1 MKTIEAIATISA
13 NGHIQ
18 LSQVEHLPIGKF
30 KVVLVID
37 ESIDSQDL
45 KNSSLSSLENIAPN
59 YQTSNWDNLAQEID
73 QKSSLSQ
80 QEKLKNLLISWLEEG
95 DQSEQIET
103 LKVMLETEE
112 VSI

>member
-37 ESIDSQDL
+37 ESVDSQDL
-45 KNSSLSSLENIAPN
+45 NNSSLSSLKNIAPN
-59 YQTSNWDNLAQEID
+59 YQTSNWDNLTQEIA
-73 QKSSLSQ
+73 QKSSLPQ
-80 QEKLKNLLISWLEEG
+80 QQKLKNLLTSWLKEG
-95 DQSEQIET
+95 DQTEQLET
-103 LKVMLETEE
+103 LKVMVETEE
-112 VSI
+112 MSI

>member
-13 NGHIQ
+13 DGNIQ

-45 KNSSLSSLENIAPN
+45 NNSSLSSLENIAPN
-59 YQTSNWDNLAQEID
+59 YQTSNWDNLSQEID
-73 QKSSLSQ
+73 QKSSLPQ
-80 QEKLKNLLISWLEEG
+80 QQKLKDLLKSWLEKG
-95 DQSEQIET
+95 DQEEQSET
-103 LKVMLETEE
+103 LKVMLEAKE